1 VVDWY
6 SFIGSIFMAKKTTM
20 FVCNACGYDSAKWY
34 GKCPE
39 CQGWST
45 FAEIKVESEP
55 KGSKPN
61 TVTKVEKVLKIS
73 DIAGSTKIRIPTGFE
88 EFNRVLGGG
97 MVPGEVMLLSGD
109 PGIGKST
116 ILLQVAL
123 HIAAQKGQTVLYVTG
138 EESEDQVKM
147 RAERIVDAKNLA
159 VSNLFILA
167 SSDIDGIAKLIQSQK
182 PSLVIVDSIQTMASQ
197 QLPGFPGSV
206 PQIRYCT
213 QALVEVAK
221 YHSIPTILVGHVTKE
236 GIVAGPMVLSHM
248 VDAVLY
254 LEGEPFSG
262 TRILRAFKNRFG
274 DVSEVG
280 IFVME
285 EKGLVEITNIS
296 EFFLEKKDETVP
308 GSCGAVIIEGSRPI
322 LVELQA
328 LVVPT
333 ALSFPRRVV
342 NGVQAQ
348 RVELLLAVI
357 QKHARVDLSRFDVYI
372 NVVGG
377 LKVGETASDLAVAL
391 AIVSSFKN
399 KPLGKTAAIAEVGLQ
414 GELRHIVQLE
424 KRIKEAQKFGYDHI
438 ISPKGFKTIANV
450 VQSIV

>member
-1 VVDWY
+1 
-6 SFIGSIFMAKKTTM
+6 MAKATTM
-20 FVCNACGYDSAKWY
+20 FVCNSCGYDSVKWY

-39 CQGWST
+39 CQAWNS
-45 FAEIKVESEP
+45 FQEIKVESAP
-55 KGSKPN
+55 KGNKPAR
-61 TVTKVEKVLKIS
+61 VGKVEKIFKIA
-73 DIAGSTKIRIPTGFE
+73 DIAGSQKVRIPTGFE

-109 PGIGKST
+109 PGVGKST

-123 HIAAQKGQTVLYVTG
+123 HTASQNEQKVLYITG

-147 RAERIVDAKNLA
+147 RAERIVSAKALST
-159 VSNLFILA
+159 SNLFILA
-167 SSDIDGIAKLIQSQK
+167 SSNIDSIARLIQDQK
-182 PSLVIVDSIQTMASQ
+182 PTLVIVDSIQTMASE

-213 QALVEVAK
+213 QALVDIAK
-221 YHSIPTILVGHVTKE
+221 YLAIPTILVGHVTKD

-254 LEGEPFSG
+254 LEGERFSG

-285 EKGLVEITNIS
+285 EKGLVEVANIS
-296 EFFLEKKDETVP
+296 EFFLDTKDATVP
-308 GSCGAVIIEGSRPI
+308 GSCGAVIVEGSRPI

-357 QKHARVDLSRFDVYI
+357 QKHARIDLSRFDVYI

-399 KPLGKTAAIAEVGLQ
+399 KSLGKTAAVAEVGLQ
-414 GELRHIVQLE
+414 GELRNVVQLE
-424 KRIKEAQKFGYDHI
+424 KRIKEAQKFGYDNI
-438 ISPKGFKTIANV
+438 ISPKKFKTIASV